1 MENQIF
7 FIPPQVPLDIVTQ
20 EENKLDL
27 LYAHFHMHNDHRFR
41 RVAGSSHYILQE
53 IETYDDEAYLNML
66 VLPDE
71 FILPGGNPILGDL
84 NRALDVYESKN
95 LGYYQET
102 CGLLLSAMHQLS
114 GFFISSISE
123 PVAGPKGPTAAL
135 ARRIRSYVTTH
146 IGIFSGMK
154 ELGKVFRMN
163 SQHLSRVF
171 KKVYG
176 ENIVS
181 FANRLRIEIAKKY
194 LTNTDKTIPE
204 VAKSSG
210 FKTTN
215 HFQRVFRNEVGVSPL
230 EYRSHQSVKTS
241 PSIRFSTPLDRDEDR
256 VVT

>member
-1 MENQIF
+1 
-7 FIPPQVPLDIVTQ
+7 
-20 EENKLDL
+20 
-27 LYAHFHMHNDHRFR
+27 
-41 RVAGSSHYILQE
+41 
-53 IETYDDEAYLNML
+53 
-66 VLPDE
+66 
-71 FILPGGNPILGDL
+71 
-84 NRALDVYESKN
+84 
-95 LGYYQET
+95 
-102 CGLLLSAMHQLS
+102 
-114 GFFISSISE
+114 
-123 PVAGPKGPTAAL
+123 
-135 ARRIRSYVTTH
+135 
-146 IGIFSGMK
+146 
-154 ELGKVFRMN
+154 MN